1 VLVGMQ
7 RILVQRWKFS
17 GFLGSCAFVFYEV
30 TEHGAIAWVSTALLG
45 GLGALMVVMGIEGEQ
60 LHSCVVD
67 CNA

>member
-45 GLGALMVVMGIEGEQ
+45 GLGALMVVTIIEEN
-60 LHSCVVD
+60 SCIAV
-67 CNA
+67 

>member
-1 VLVGMQ
+1 VAFWVYAHLYFIGTRSIV
-7 RILVQRWKFS
+7 RL
-17 GFLGSCAFVFYEV
+17 LGS
-30 TEHGAIAWVSTALLG
+30 ALLG